1 MQPIDAAHGAGP
13 LRVAYLGPP
22 GTFTEQAL
30 VEHSG
35 IVGDPA
41 TEIWPLDS
49 IEEVVEATASGDFD
63 IGFVPIENSIE
74 GTVNATLDGIVFDHE
89 LLIQREV
96 ITDVHLDL
104 MAAPGTKLEEVERV
118 LSFPHASAQCRNFLS
133 ANLPQATVLAAGST
147 AEAARRVGMER
158 LPGSAAIA
166 PTLSATLYGLE
177 VIASSVEDHPENQTR
192 FLALA
197 RSGIPSATG
206 HDKTSIVCFQRSDQ
220 PGSLH
225 AILGQFAARAIN
237 LTKLESRPTKRSLGA
252 YCFVIDME
260 GHLADE
266 VVADALRDLHAMLA
280 HVRFLGS
287 YPAAGAH
294 STARRRKAVDAW
306 KAADTWISSLRAQV
320 QPGPKRPLGNTP
332 A

>member
-1 MQPIDAAHGAGP
+1 MEPIDAASGGT

-35 IVGDPA
+35 LADRPT
-41 TEIWPLDS
+41 TEISPLDS
-49 IEEVVEATASGDFD
+49 IEEVVEATSGGDFD

-74 GTVNATLDGIVFDHE
+74 GTVNATLDSIVFDQE

-104 MAAPGTKLEEVERV
+104 MAVPGTSLEDVERV
-118 LSFPHASAQCRNFLS
+118 LSFPHASAQCRSFLATS
-133 ANLPQATVLAAGST
+133 LPRATVEGTGST
-147 AEAARRVGMER
+147 AEAARKVGTER
-158 LPGSAAIA
+158 LPATAAIA
-166 PTLSATLYGLE
+166 PTLSAALYDLD

-192 FLALA
+192 FIALA
-197 RSGIPSATG
+197 RSGIPPATG
-206 HDKTSIVCFQRSDQ
+206 HDKTSIVCFQRADQ

-225 AILGQFAARAIN
+225 AILGQFAARGIN
-237 LTKLESRPTKRSLGA
+237 LTKLESRPTKRSLGN

-266 VVADALRDLHAMLA
+266 VVADTLRDLHAMLA
-280 HVRFLGS
+280 RVKFLGS
-287 YPAAGAH
+287 YPAAGMH
-294 STARRRKAVDAW
+294 STVRRREAVDAW
-306 KAADTWISSLRAQV
+306 HAADNWITSLRDQI
-320 QPGPKRPLGNTP
+320 RP
-332 A
+332 AR